1 MITGLSQS
9 HAADALLVMLAGLA
23 GLAGGATASVGGF
36 PPVGTCRGADR
47 DLRSHPGMA
56 EGCADPG
63 RR

>member
-9 HAADALLVMLAGLA
+9 HAAVALLVMLAGLA
-23 GLAGGATASVGGF
+23 GLAGGATARVGGL
-36 PPVGTCRGADR
+36 PAAGTCRGAAQ

-56 EGCADPG
+56 EGCAEPG